1 MIEVKEKITFTL
13 ENDDKVYDADNQDII
28 ILIPELINHNKELLE
43 KYFTSKL
50 KAIPLPT
57 YLRIYPYHENLA
69 LVKVKRN
76 SYIYLDKNGN
86 QAIPGEF
93 YDARSF
99 SEGLALVQ
107 TTEDIKRHSFI
118 DKNCNIIISNIEE
131 ARDFHDGRAAIKV
144 NGQWGFIN
152 KEGKITVS
160 CVYNAVS
167 DYSEGLAAVQCDDG
181 LWKYV
186 AKDGYE
192 FIQDKFSFAGDF
204 HDGLALVKEGKRK
217 QLASFINKEG
227 KREFFL
233 DNDCKYINSFHNNF
247 ALYYTDNGINFIDK
261 MGNKL
266 FKKERYNGAH
276 NFSLSRASV
285 LHGNK
290 WGYIDETGKEV
301 IPCIYNKAYD
311 FQENGLALVC
321 RDDKWGYININGE
334 EVIPLKYKDAE
345 SFSEGLALVTNQDDE
360 KYFININNEIQET
373 FPKTSNNLDLYFELI
388 DLLSNQQNSHI
399 TIALNI
405 KENKIYF
412 VKSWEKQTV
421 LVNEKGEKITL
432 SQEDSQDLTKKLAKK

>member
-1 MIEVKEKITFTL
+1 MIEVKEKITFTI
-13 ENDDKVYDADNQDII
+13 ENDDKVYDSDNQDII
-28 ILIPELINHNKELLE
+28 ILLPELINHNKELLE

-76 SYIYLDKNGN
+76 TYIYIDKNGN
-86 QAIPGEF
+86 QAIPHEF

-107 TTEDIKRHSFI
+107 TTEEIKRHSFI

-144 NGQWGFIN
+144 NGRWGFIN
-152 KEGKITVS
+152 KEGKITIS

-167 DYSEGLAAVQCDDG
+167 DYSEGLAAVQCDNG

-204 HDGLALVKEGKRK
+204 HDGLALVKEGKIT
-217 QLASFINKEG
+217 SFINKEG
-227 KREFFL
+227 RKVISL
-233 DNDCKYINSFHNNF
+233 GDDCKYISSFYNNF

-261 MGNKL
+261 NGNKL
-266 FKKERYNGAH
+266 FKTEKYNKARS
-276 NFSLSRASV
+276 FSLSRASV
-285 LHGNK
+285 FNGDK
-290 WGYIDETGKEV
+290 WGYIDENGTEI
-301 IPCIYNKAYD
+301 IPCIYNEAYD

-321 RDDKWGYININGE
+321 RDGKWGYINTNGE

-360 KYFININNEIQET
+360 KYFININSEIQEN
-373 FPKTSNNLDLYFELI
+373 FPKTSNNLDSYLELI
-388 DLLSNQQNSHI
+388 KLLSNQQNSHI
-399 TIALNI
+399 TVALNI
-405 KENKIYF
+405 KENKIHF

-432 SQEDSQDLTKKLAKK
+432 SQEDYQELTKKLAKK